1 VTGPKAKPAP
11 VPSALL
17 RAAEHL
23 KHEAS
28 ALLAGSGT
36 PADVDRACEAWYLE
50 REKRG

>member
-1 VTGPKAKPAP
+1 MARPTKPAP

-36 PADVDRACEAWYLE
+36 PADVDRACEVWYLE